1 VELAW
6 NPEFL
11 REGHAVEDTLR
22 PDRIVIGVQSP
33 RPEPLL
39 RQVYVQQIAFGAP
52 FFVTDFATAELA
64 KVAANSFLATKIS
77 FINAMAEVCEAAGGD
92 VVVLSEI
99 LGADARIG
107 LPSLGPGLGFGGAC
121 LPKDIR
127 AFSARASELGVRE
140 AVEFLHAVDS
150 INLRCRRRV
159 IELTLQLAGGSV
171 SGKSIGILGAAF
183 KPDSDDIRDSPALA
197 VAEEI
202 SSLGGAVTVYDP
214 VAMGRARQA
223 YPELGYAASVMDA
236 AADAEVLLL
245 LTEWPEFTDS
255 DPEIVGK
262 VVAARNVVDGRHA
275 LNPDLWRQAGW
286 TYRAPG
292 RPLR

>member
-1 VELAW
+1 
-6 NPEFL
+6 
-11 REGHAVEDTLR
+11 
-22 PDRIVIGVQSP
+22 
-33 RPEPLL
+33 L
-39 RQVYVQQIAFGAP
+39 RQVYANQIASGTP

-77 FINAMAEVCEAAGGD
+77 FINAMAEVCDVAGGD

-107 LPSLGPGLGFGGAC
+107 SSSLRPGLGFGGAC

-127 AFSARASELGVRE
+127 AFTARVLELGVRQ
-140 AVEFLHAVDS
+140 AAEFLQTVDS

-159 IELTLQLAGGSV
+159 IELTSQLVGGSF
-171 SGKSIGILGAAF
+171 SGKPIGILGAAF
-183 KPDSDDIRDSPALA
+183 KPDSDDIRDSPALV
-197 VAEEI
+197 VAAEI

-223 YPELGYAASVMDA
+223 YPELQFAASVMGA

-275 LNPDLWRQAGW
+275 LNPGLWRQAGW

-292 RPLR
+292 RPLH